1 VSLRLL
7 LDEQI
12 SAKVA
17 DQVRA
22 SDPSVS
28 IQSLHRWRG
37 GSFLGKDDDLL
48 LVAAAE
54 ESLTLVTYDQKTI
67 PTLLVQMALLGQS
80 HGGVLFVD
88 DRTIASNNLG
98 ALVKGLLSLWRQ
110 CHGWDW
116 TNRVMLLQPGR

>member
-22 SDPSVS
+22 NDPSVS
-28 IQSLHRWRG
+28 IQSVHHWRG
-37 GSFLGKDDDLL
+37 GSLLGKDDGLL
-48 LVAAAE
+48 LAAAAE
-54 ESLTLVTYDQKTI
+54 ESLTLVTYDQKTL
-67 PTLLVQMALLGQS
+67 PTLLVEMALLGQS

-88 DRTIASNNLG
+88 DRTIASNNTG
-98 ALVKGLLSLWRQ
+98 ALVKALLSLWLQ

-116 TNRVMLLQPGR
+116 TNRVMFLRPAG